1 MIIAAD
7 EGEIPKEINQ
17 SGSCIEIGVII
28 SNLINAFDP
37 IDEGGVIKVN
47 KLIKTA
53 PCDEEGVVIDSE
65 INQSGPCGDSGM
77 IKADKKS
84 SPLDHGGVF
93 RANEINQFNQPDL
106 SQESRDIKVGHIFYL
121 MKELIN

>member
-37 IDEGGVIKVN
+37 SDEGGVIKVN
-47 KLIKTA
+47 KIIQPA
-53 PCDEEGVVIDSE
+53 PCDEEGVVIDNV
-65 INQSGPCGDSGM
+65 INQSGPCGDSKV
-77 IKADKKS
+77 IKVDKKS
-84 SPLDHGGVF
+84 SSFDHGEVF
-93 RANEINQFNQPDL
+93 RADEINQFNQPDV
-106 SQESRDIKVGHIFYL
+106 SQESREIKVRHIFHL
-121 MKELIN
+121 IKELIN